1 MDGIPVTGIFA
12 THLHEMFDLPL
23 RTSHVAYKRMGYTT
37 TQGGPSVWT
46 YRLEDGRCAAHSI
59 NLLTDHRCYRFSVGC
74 VPSSSL
80 SCGGV

>member
-1 MDGIPVTGIFA
+1 VRVGVFSGALLEAMDGIPVTGIFA

-46 YRLEDGRCAAHSI
+46 YRLEDGRCAAHSHQPTSQTTGA
-59 NLLTDHRCYRFSVGC
+59 TDSA
-74 VPSSSL
+74 
-80 SCGGV
+80 